1 VVFLAELFEV
11 RTENG
16 GEEFIKFNQFHL
28 FRKSWFIAYMPTV
41 IFAAI
46 GVMAYLDDDRSAAYT
61 MWVIGAAMP
70 LFLRLIIRITAKRN
84 LKTNKMYTN
93 MKNIYYRFDR
103 QGLFSETAS
112 PKLKTTLETDWDNV
126 YRVYESK
133 DSFYIYISN
142 MQAFI
147 IPKVDIITGTPEELS
162 QMMTELI
169 GKKYYKR

>member
-1 VVFLAELFEV
+1 MSELFEV

-41 IFAAI
+41 IFVAI
-46 GVMAYLDDDRSAAYT
+46 GVMAYLDDERTAAYT
-61 MWVIGAAMP
+61 MWVLGAGIP

-84 LKTNKMYTN
+84 LKTNKMYAN
-93 MKNIYYRFDR
+93 MKNIYYRFDL

-112 PKLKTTLETDWDNV
+112 PKIKTTLETDWDNV

-147 IPKVDIITGTPEELS
+147 IPKSDIVTGTPEELS
-162 QMMTELI
+162 QMMTGIDWEKVL
-169 GKKYYKR
+169 